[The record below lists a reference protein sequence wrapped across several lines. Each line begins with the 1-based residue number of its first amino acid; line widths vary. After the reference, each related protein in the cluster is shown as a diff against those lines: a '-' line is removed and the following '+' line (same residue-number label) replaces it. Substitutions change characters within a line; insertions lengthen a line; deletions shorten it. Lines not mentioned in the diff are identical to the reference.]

1 MTYSK
6 LSQLL
11 KRVAFALVA
20 CATVAVLSADQA
32 SAQSYGG
39 RGGSFGRG
47 AGVSVNVGNLGLS
60 VGIGSNR
67 GYSGNRGYS
76 NNVKRPYYPSPKASS
91 YRQPVKNYGN
101 RGGGFGA
108 ACPYGGRGRY

>member
-6 LSQLL
+6 LPQLL
-11 KRVAFALVA
+11 KRVAFTLVA
-20 CATVAVLSADQA
+20 CASVAVLSTEQA
-32 SAQSYGG
+32 SAQSYGS

-47 AGVSVNVGNLGLS
+47 AGISVNVGSLGLN

-67 GYSGNRGYS
+67 GGYT
-76 NNVKRPYYPSPKASS
+76 NNVKRPYAPKPKAKAS
-91 YRQPVKNYGN
+91 YYRPPVKSYGN
-101 RGGGFGA
+101 RGGGFAAA